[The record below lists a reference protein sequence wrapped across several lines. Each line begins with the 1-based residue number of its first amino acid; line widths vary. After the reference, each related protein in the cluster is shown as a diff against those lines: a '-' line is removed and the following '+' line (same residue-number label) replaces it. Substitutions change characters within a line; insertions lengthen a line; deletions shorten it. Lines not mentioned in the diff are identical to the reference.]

1 MAGRER
7 EGSLEVEAQSTCGK
21 YEVSGARKATV
32 AATSAAPSR
41 LARIQPLVR
50 RRAAM
55 RLLVRMS
62 WPQRLTASS
71 PSSLPA
77 CGPHLPHQR
86 LSRSTTSRQTTNNHP
101 PAAASNT
108 LPRPPYDHHHQI
120 SSSRSSIGVKSD
132 TTPQT
137 QRHNLKEGRKQANKQ
152 LTY

>member
-1 MAGRER
+1 M
-7 EGSLEVEAQSTCGK
+7 EAQSTCGK
-21 YEVSGARKATV
+21 YEVSGAGKATV

-41 LARIQPLVR
+41 PARIQPLVR

-55 RLLVRMS
+55 RPLVPMS

-86 LSRSTTSRQTTNNHP
+86 LSRSTTSLQTTSNHP
-101 PAAASNT
+101 PAASNT
-108 LPRPPYDHHHQI
+108 LPGQLTTTI
-120 SSSRSSIGVKSD
+120 TRSAAAGSIGVKSD
-132 TTPQT
+132 T
-137 QRHNLKEGRKQANKQ
+137 ANAAQQLQGSKQ